1 MLNLDSGTSTTV
13 QEDGQK
19 GTRRERM
26 ARLLFLSVFV
36 PHLREALCQHCYE
49 VRFFLVENDVNKSR
63 RSFGNREE
71 LREATQSERQ
81 CCIGEGFGVGRKRD
95 EK

>member
-13 QEDGQK
+13 QDGQK
-19 GTRRERM
+19 GTRLDRM

-36 PHLREALCQHCYE
+36 PHLQEALCQHCYE
-49 VRFFLVENDVNKSR
+49 VRFFSVENDVNKSR
-63 RSFGNREE
+63 RSLGNREE
-71 LREATQSERQ
+71 LREATESERQ
-81 CCIGEGFGVGRKRD
+81 CCFGEGFGVGRKRD